1 MNRNLQSAIRH
12 LKCGRYRLPVGERTL
27 IMGILNITPDSFSDG
42 GEFFDSDRALSRAH
56 QLAEEG
62 ADIIDIGGESSRPGS
77 LPITPSEEL
86 DRIMPVLQ
94 HLVGKIDLPVSVDT
108 YKPEVARAAIETGA
122 SIINDITGLRDPAMV
137 EVVAKSDCGV
147 VIMHMAGSPRDMQIN
162 PFYRNLIGE
171 LSDFLRQAVTM
182 AVEAG
187 VKKER
192 IIIDPGIG
200 FGKTVDHNLEI
211 LRRLHEFKS
220 LEQPILVGPSRKSL
234 IGHILDL
241 PVEERLEGTAA
252 AVTAAILHGADIVR
266 VHDVKQM
273 RRVAKMTDAILNR

>member
-1 MNRNLQSAIRH
+1 MNRNPPSAIRH
-12 LKCGRYRLPVGERTL
+12 LKCGQYRLPVGERTL

-42 GEFFDSDRALSRAH
+42 GEFFDFERALSRAH

-137 EVVAKSDCGV
+137 EVVAESDCGV

-162 PFYRNLIGE
+162 PFYRDLIGE

-187 VKKER
+187 VEKER

-211 LRRLHEFKS
+211 LRRLREFKS

-234 IGHILDL
+234 IGHVLDL

-252 AVTAAILHGADIVR
+252 TVTAAILHGADIIR